1 MIICAVEASLV
12 GEGELKA
19 CISPF
24 ASGNSFTSQV
34 LLQVTCQCF
43 LRINP
48 SYSSS
53 KSTVKK
59 SKWTLFITTG
69 KGVQAESSALRTPEG
84 KRKKKEMLPEDTGRW
99 SILGVHVERQQIKV
113 KMKSQKTMQQ
123 FFHSKASKTNQG
135 DERIKNREYINM
147 SFEGSS
153 GVLTSDQP
161 DAQIQLPTE
170 ETVSPKPKGS
180 SRCLSVRVTKDGYW
194 CTSCKKA
201 DKERK
206 LSNAIIG
213 CKLILAIVL
222 EMQSLSCSSK
232 DSSQPSPDKN
242 KEMLLGYPTRRRSCA
257 FVNTPS
263 PCVNKAINHIQEL
276 EIKIESSFQQHDRT
290 LEKEKM
296 PWISDMDSTEYSEDT
311 WLSNS
316 SKLDVKDIGIYYEE
330 VIELIKRLEAERKE
344 AEEALKRE
352 KQRKKKLAM
361 KIDCMSIWR
370 LQQFP
375 IAVQKEHEICT
386 QDFSELQW
394 HFDCANR
401 QLQQVKVQILKTE
414 AVNGRIQEDIDFV
427 KKYSP
432 LLEEKLNLEGD
443 AMKAVLLAHGKASK
457 LYYDVYREVLRIQQV
472 LKQVTEEA
480 EKERKS
486 MAEKIK
492 YAEIVLKQYQNDL
505 KHSEFLW
512 TELCIKLKETEE
524 KIIKE
529 ERHLEELVKQ
539 KEEIQE
545 DAKSWNNKVQD
556 LNNKTLAQENENKSL
571 LDACSE
577 VIKVIED
584 SKTSWESERLNM
596 KKMLLNTLQAVDEL
610 ERENKE
616 LERENEEYVQKS
628 RESSRKKIAYQSEL
642 QIICKNT
649 RKIEEQIRKVNKE
662 LYNIEIAYGEG
673 KIKLEELEEKIIR
686 EKIRYK
692 NLEENIKKLIREE
705 RGTWQLTQARI
716 KAMYN
721 ELEQKKK
728 DSIKTKEETM
738 KRIADIEGP
747 VAELEAQFIEYKN
760 IRKENIEKL
769 YNLNQKMQKLDEQ
782 KKQAEQQLEHKK
794 SYMMNQLA
802 DIQGKYSDVSC
813 RLDETIHIIENFQN
827 RIHELNELAETKQRQ
842 IETTEKS
849 LIELREN
856 FSAVSCKQEKNQMI
870 IDYLQN
876 ELEKY
881 EKRIQHEEKTYG
893 ELLWTRQKNLE
904 DMKTLL

>member
-1 MIICAVEASLV
+1 MGLGRPGHGGGGAASWQ
-12 GEGELKA
+12 GEGDLQTLPSCPPSRGRGLPLPGDGTNELREENPTPPTA
-19 CISPF
+19 TGAAGTVRSPG
-24 ASGNSFTSQV
+24 AG
-34 LLQVTCQCF
+34 
-43 LRINP
+43 
-48 SYSSS
+48 
-53 KSTVKK
+53 
-59 SKWTLFITTG
+59 
-69 KGVQAESSALRTPEG
+69 
-84 KRKKKEMLPEDTGRW
+84 
-99 SILGVHVERQQIKV
+99 
-113 KMKSQKTMQQ
+113 
-123 FFHSKASKTNQG
+123 
-135 DERIKNREYINM
+135 
-147 SFEGSS
+147 
-153 GVLTSDQP
+153 GVLPCSAWP
-161 DAQIQLPTE
+161 RGDAA
-170 ETVSPKPKGS
+170 
-180 SRCLSVRVTKDGYW
+180 R
-194 CTSCKKA
+194 
-201 DKERK
+201 
-206 LSNAIIG
+206 

-257 FVNTPS
+257 LVNTPS

-296 PWISDMDSTEYSEDT
+296 PCRTLTLKQETEAV
-311 WLSNS
+311 LS
-316 SKLDVKDIGIYYEE
+316 E

-457 LYYDVYREVLRIQQV
+457 LYYDVYREVLRIQQI

-596 KKMLLNTLQAVDEL
+596 KQMLLNTLQAVDEL

-904 DMKTLL
+904 DMKITLEQMIKENLRLAQEYQIFQKYYLNDKEYLMDLYDDRVKMEAAVRDQQQLSVLQSRMHKALVEYFKQRGLYSQAGLAKFQAASHENAQKILAVQGELSKTIQHITAFLHSLTDGSSTKDDNANNQCLLDAEVKDKKSHTVQITV

>member
-1 MIICAVEASLV
+1 ME
-12 GEGELKA
+12 
-19 CISPF
+19 
-24 ASGNSFTSQV
+24 
-34 LLQVTCQCF
+34 
-43 LRINP
+43 
-48 SYSSS
+48 
-53 KSTVKK
+53 
-59 SKWTLFITTG
+59 
-69 KGVQAESSALRTPEG
+69 
-84 KRKKKEMLPEDTGRW
+84 
-99 SILGVHVERQQIKV
+99 
-113 KMKSQKTMQQ
+113 
-123 FFHSKASKTNQG
+123 
-135 DERIKNREYINM
+135 
-147 SFEGSS
+147 
-153 GVLTSDQP
+153 
-161 DAQIQLPTE
+161 
-170 ETVSPKPKGS
+170 
-180 SRCLSVRVTKDGYW
+180 
-194 CTSCKKA
+194 
-201 DKERK
+201 
-206 LSNAIIG
+206 
-213 CKLILAIVL
+213 
-222 EMQSLSCSSK
+222 SLSCSSE
-232 DSSQPSPDKN
+232 DGSQPSHGKN

-257 FVNTPS
+257 LVNTPS
-263 PCVNKAINHIQEL
+263 PCVNKAIHHIQEL
-276 EIKIESSFQQHDRT
+276 EVKIGSSFQQHDCI
-290 LEKEKM
+290 LEKEKI
-296 PWISDMDSTEYSEDT
+296 PCRTLTLKQETEAV
-311 WLSNS
+311 LS
-316 SKLDVKDIGIYYEE
+316 E

-352 KQRKKKLAM
+352 KQRKKKLVM

-386 QDFSELQW
+386 QDISELQW

-401 QLQQVKVQILKTE
+401 QLQQVKAQVLKIET
-414 AVNGRIQEDIDFV
+414 VNGRIQEDIDFM

-443 AMKAVLLAHGKASK
+443 AMKDVLLAHGKASK
-457 LYYDVYREVLRIQQV
+457 LYYDVYRELLRIQQI

-486 MAEKIK
+486 MSEKIK

-529 ERHLEELVKQ
+529 ERYLEELVKQ

-545 DAKSWNNKVQD
+545 DTKSWNNNVQD

-577 VIKVIED
+577 VIKVMED
-584 SKTSWESERLNM
+584 LKTSWGSEQFTL
-596 KKMLLNTLQAVDEL
+596 KQMLLNTLQAVDEL

-628 RESSRKKIAYQSEL
+628 RESSRRKITYQSEL

-662 LYNIEIAYGEG
+662 LYNIEMTYGEG

-692 NLEENIKKLIREE
+692 NLEENIKKLIRDE

-716 KAMYN
+716 KAMYG

-728 DSIKTKEETM
+728 DSAKIKEETI

-747 VAELEAQFIEYKN
+747 VAELEAQFIENKN
-760 IRKENIEKL
+760 IHKENIEKL
-769 YNLNQKMQKLDEQ
+769 YNLNQRMQKLDEQ

-794 SYMMNQLA
+794 STVKNQLT
-802 DIQGKYSDVSC
+802 DIQEKYSDVTS
-813 RLDETIHIIENFQN
+813 RLDETTHIIENFQN

-856 FSAVSCKQEKNQMI
+856 FSAVSCKQEKNQML

-876 ELEKY
+876 ELGKY

-904 DMKTLL
+904 EMKITLEQMIKENLWLSQEYQIFQKYYLNDKENLMDLYDDRVKVEAAVRDHQQLSVLQSRMHRALVEYFKQRGLYSQAGLAKFQAASHENAQKILAVQGELSKTIQHITAFLHSLTDGSSTEDDNANNQCLLDAEVKDKKSHTVQITV

>member
-1 MIICAVEASLV
+1 MQRPQPPQ
-12 GEGELKA
+12 GG
-19 CISPF
+19 
-24 ASGNSFTSQV
+24 QD
-34 LLQVTCQCF
+34 
-43 LRINP
+43 
-48 SYSSS
+48 
-53 KSTVKK
+53 
-59 SKWTLFITTG
+59 
-69 KGVQAESSALRTPEG
+69 SSAARERAGPG
-84 KRKKKEMLPEDTGRW
+84 PALPCRW
-99 SILGVHVERQQIKV
+99 ADSARYKV
-113 KMKSQKTMQQ
+113 
-123 FFHSKASKTNQG
+123 
-135 DERIKNREYINM
+135 
-147 SFEGSS
+147 
-153 GVLTSDQP
+153 
-161 DAQIQLPTE
+161 
-170 ETVSPKPKGS
+170 
-180 SRCLSVRVTKDGYW
+180 
-194 CTSCKKA
+194 
-201 DKERK
+201 
-206 LSNAIIG
+206 
-213 CKLILAIVL
+213 ILATVL
-222 EMQSLSCSSK
+222 EMESLSCSSE
-232 DSSQPSPDKN
+232 DGSQPSHGKN

-257 FVNTPS
+257 LVNTPS
-263 PCVNKAINHIQEL
+263 PCVNKAIHHIQEL
-276 EIKIESSFQQHDRT
+276 EVKIESSFQQHDCI
-290 LEKEKM
+290 LEKEKI
-296 PWISDMDSTEYSEDT
+296 PCRTLTLKQETEAV
-311 WLSNS
+311 LS
-316 SKLDVKDIGIYYEE
+316 E
-330 VIELIKRLEAERKE
+330 VIELIKRLEAEGKE

-352 KQRKKKLAM
+352 KQRKKKLVM

-386 QDFSELQW
+386 QDISELQW

-401 QLQQVKVQILKTE
+401 QLQQVKAQVLKIET
-414 AVNGRIQEDIDFV
+414 VNGRIQEDIDFM

-443 AMKAVLLAHGKASK
+443 AMKDVLLAHGKASK
-457 LYYDVYREVLRIQQV
+457 LYYDVYRELLRIQQI

-486 MAEKIK
+486 MSEKIK

-545 DAKSWNNKVQD
+545 DTKSWNNNVQD

-577 VIKVIED
+577 VIKVMED
-584 SKTSWESERLNM
+584 LKTSWGSEQFTL
-596 KKMLLNTLQAVDEL
+596 KQMLLNTLQAVDEL

-628 RESSRKKIAYQSEL
+628 RESSRRKITYQSEL

-662 LYNIEIAYGEG
+662 LYNIEMTYGEG
-673 KIKLEELEEKIIR
+673 KIKVEELEEKIIR

-692 NLEENIKKLIREE
+692 NLEENIKKLIRDE

-716 KAMYN
+716 KAMYG

-728 DSIKTKEETM
+728 DSAKIKEETI

-747 VAELEAQFIEYKN
+747 VAELEAQFIENKN
-760 IRKENIEKL
+760 IHKENIEKL
-769 YNLNQKMQKLDEQ
+769 YNLNQRMQKLDEQ

-794 SYMMNQLA
+794 STVKNQLT
-802 DIQGKYSDVSC
+802 DIQEKYSDVTS
-813 RLDETIHIIENFQN
+813 RLDETTHIIENFQN

-856 FSAVSCKQEKNQMI
+856 FSAVSCKQEKNQML

-876 ELEKY
+876 ELGKY

-904 DMKTLL
+904 EMKLSVLQSRMHRALVEYFKQRGLYSQAGLAKFQAASHENAQKILAVQTHFKPDSSSLTVGQITMWGHVLYPSGSSWSTSGAQCHIGSILECRESKAFELNAPTIECHDRPRRQIKGGVVKNDPAHHCLLAFLDRWLIY

>member
-1 MIICAVEASLV
+1 MQRPQPPQ
-12 GEGELKA
+12 GG
-19 CISPF
+19 
-24 ASGNSFTSQV
+24 QD
-34 LLQVTCQCF
+34 
-43 LRINP
+43 
-48 SYSSS
+48 
-53 KSTVKK
+53 
-59 SKWTLFITTG
+59 
-69 KGVQAESSALRTPEG
+69 SSAARERAGPG
-84 KRKKKEMLPEDTGRW
+84 PALPCRW
-99 SILGVHVERQQIKV
+99 ADSARYKV
-113 KMKSQKTMQQ
+113 
-123 FFHSKASKTNQG
+123 
-135 DERIKNREYINM
+135 
-147 SFEGSS
+147 
-153 GVLTSDQP
+153 
-161 DAQIQLPTE
+161 
-170 ETVSPKPKGS
+170 
-180 SRCLSVRVTKDGYW
+180 
-194 CTSCKKA
+194 
-201 DKERK
+201 
-206 LSNAIIG
+206 
-213 CKLILAIVL
+213 ILATVL
-222 EMQSLSCSSK
+222 EMESLSCSSE
-232 DSSQPSPDKN
+232 DGSQPSHGKN

-257 FVNTPS
+257 LVNTPS
-263 PCVNKAINHIQEL
+263 PCVNKAIHHIQEL
-276 EIKIESSFQQHDRT
+276 EVKIESSFQQHDCI
-290 LEKEKM
+290 LEKEKI
-296 PWISDMDSTEYSEDT
+296 PWTLTLKQETEAV
-311 WLSNS
+311 LS
-316 SKLDVKDIGIYYEE
+316 E
-330 VIELIKRLEAERKE
+330 VIELIKRLEAEGKE

-352 KQRKKKLAM
+352 KQRKKKLVM

-386 QDFSELQW
+386 QDISELQW

-401 QLQQVKVQILKTE
+401 QLQQVKAQVLKIET
-414 AVNGRIQEDIDFV
+414 VNGRIQEDIDFM

-443 AMKAVLLAHGKASK
+443 AMKDVLLAHGKASK
-457 LYYDVYREVLRIQQV
+457 LYYDVYRELLRIQQI

-486 MAEKIK
+486 MSEKIK

-545 DAKSWNNKVQD
+545 DTKSWNNNVQD

-577 VIKVIED
+577 VIKVMED
-584 SKTSWESERLNM
+584 LKTSWGSEQFTL
-596 KKMLLNTLQAVDEL
+596 KQMLLNTLQAVDEL

-628 RESSRKKIAYQSEL
+628 RESSRRKITYQSEL

-662 LYNIEIAYGEG
+662 LYNIEMTYGEG
-673 KIKLEELEEKIIR
+673 KIKVEELEEKIIR

-692 NLEENIKKLIREE
+692 NLEENIKKLIRDE

-716 KAMYN
+716 KAMYG

-728 DSIKTKEETM
+728 DSAKIKEETI

-747 VAELEAQFIEYKN
+747 VAELEAQFIENKN
-760 IRKENIEKL
+760 IHKENIEKL
-769 YNLNQKMQKLDEQ
+769 YNLNQRMQKLDEQ

-794 SYMMNQLA
+794 STVKNQLT
-802 DIQGKYSDVSC
+802 DIQEKYSDVTS
-813 RLDETIHIIENFQN
+813 RLDETTHIIENFQN

-856 FSAVSCKQEKNQMI
+856 FSAVSCKQEKNQML

-876 ELEKY
+876 ELGKY

-904 DMKTLL
+904 EMKITLEQMIKENLWLSQEYQIFQKYYLNDKENLMDLYDDRVKVEAAVRDHQQLSVLQSRMHRALVEYFKQRGLYSQAGLAKFQAASHENAQKILAVQTHFKPDSSSLTVGQITMWGHVLYPSGSSWSTSGAQCHIGSILECRESKAFELNAPTIECHDRPRRQIKGGVVKNDPAHHCLLAFLDRWLIY

>member
-1 MIICAVEASLV
+1 ME
-12 GEGELKA
+12 
-19 CISPF
+19 
-24 ASGNSFTSQV
+24 
-34 LLQVTCQCF
+34 
-43 LRINP
+43 
-48 SYSSS
+48 
-53 KSTVKK
+53 
-59 SKWTLFITTG
+59 
-69 KGVQAESSALRTPEG
+69 
-84 KRKKKEMLPEDTGRW
+84 
-99 SILGVHVERQQIKV
+99 
-113 KMKSQKTMQQ
+113 
-123 FFHSKASKTNQG
+123 
-135 DERIKNREYINM
+135 
-147 SFEGSS
+147 
-153 GVLTSDQP
+153 
-161 DAQIQLPTE
+161 
-170 ETVSPKPKGS
+170 
-180 SRCLSVRVTKDGYW
+180 
-194 CTSCKKA
+194 
-201 DKERK
+201 
-206 LSNAIIG
+206 
-213 CKLILAIVL
+213 
-222 EMQSLSCSSK
+222 SLSCSSE
-232 DSSQPSPDKN
+232 DVSQPSHGQN

-257 FVNTPS
+257 LVNTPS
-263 PCVNKAINHIQEL
+263 PCVNKAIHHIQEL
-276 EIKIESSFQQHDRT
+276 EVKIESSFQQHDRT
-290 LEKEKM
+290 LEKEKI
-296 PWISDMDSTEYSEDT
+296 PWTITLKQETEAV
-311 WLSNS
+311 LS
-316 SKLDVKDIGIYYEE
+316 E

-352 KQRKKKLAM
+352 KQRKKTLVM

-386 QDFSELQW
+386 QDISELQW
-394 HFDCANR
+394 HFDTANR
-401 QLQQVKVQILKTE
+401 QLQQVKAQVLKIET
-414 AVNGRIQEDIDFV
+414 VNGRIQEDIDFM

-443 AMKAVLLAHGKASK
+443 AMKDVLLAHGKASK
-457 LYYDVYREVLRIQQV
+457 LYYDVYRELLRIQQI

-480 EKERKS
+480 EKERES
-486 MAEKIK
+486 MSEKIK
-492 YAEIVLKQYQNDL
+492 HAEIVLKQYQNDL

-545 DAKSWNNKVQD
+545 DAKSWNKKVED

-577 VIKVIED
+577 VIKVMED
-584 SKTSWESERLNM
+584 LKTSWESEHLTM
-596 KKMLLNTLQAVDEL
+596 KQTLLNTLQAVDEL

-628 RESSRKKIAYQSEL
+628 RESSRRKITYQSEL

-692 NLEENIKKLIREE
+692 NLEENIKKLIRDE

-716 KAMYN
+716 KAMYS

-728 DSIKTKEETM
+728 DSIKTKEETI

-747 VAELEAQFIEYKN
+747 VAELEAQFIENKN
-760 IRKENIEKL
+760 IHKENIEKL
-769 YNLNQKMQKLDEQ
+769 YNLNQKMQELDEQ

-794 SYMMNQLA
+794 STTKNQLT
-802 DIQGKYSDVSC
+802 DIQEKYSDVTS
-813 RLDETIHIIENFQN
+813 RLDETTHIIENFQN

-849 LIELREN
+849 LMELREN

-904 DMKTLL
+904 EMKITLEQMIKENLWLAQEYQIFQKYCLNDKENLMDLYDDRVKVEAAVRDHQQPQLLGSSAVISSLTVGHITMWGHVLYPSGSSWSTSGAQCHIGNILECRESKAFELGELSKTIQHITAFLHSLTDGSSTEDDNANNQCLLDAEVKDKKSHTVQITV

>member
-1 MIICAVEASLV
+1 MQRPQPPQ
-12 GEGELKA
+12 GG
-19 CISPF
+19 
-24 ASGNSFTSQV
+24 QD
-34 LLQVTCQCF
+34 
-43 LRINP
+43 
-48 SYSSS
+48 
-53 KSTVKK
+53 
-59 SKWTLFITTG
+59 
-69 KGVQAESSALRTPEG
+69 SSAARERAGPG
-84 KRKKKEMLPEDTGRW
+84 PALPCRW
-99 SILGVHVERQQIKV
+99 ADSARYKV
-113 KMKSQKTMQQ
+113 
-123 FFHSKASKTNQG
+123 
-135 DERIKNREYINM
+135 
-147 SFEGSS
+147 
-153 GVLTSDQP
+153 
-161 DAQIQLPTE
+161 
-170 ETVSPKPKGS
+170 
-180 SRCLSVRVTKDGYW
+180 
-194 CTSCKKA
+194 
-201 DKERK
+201 
-206 LSNAIIG
+206 
-213 CKLILAIVL
+213 ILATVL
-222 EMQSLSCSSK
+222 EMESLSCSSE
-232 DSSQPSPDKN
+232 DGSQPSHGKN

-257 FVNTPS
+257 LVNTPS
-263 PCVNKAINHIQEL
+263 PCVNKAIHHIQEL
-276 EIKIESSFQQHDRT
+276 EVKIESSFQQHDCI
-290 LEKEKM
+290 LEKEKI
-296 PWISDMDSTEYSEDT
+296 PCRTLTLKQETEAV
-311 WLSNS
+311 LS
-316 SKLDVKDIGIYYEE
+316 E
-330 VIELIKRLEAERKE
+330 VIELIKRLEAEGKE

-352 KQRKKKLAM
+352 KQRKKKLVM

-386 QDFSELQW
+386 QDISELQW

-401 QLQQVKVQILKTE
+401 QLQQVKAQVLKIET
-414 AVNGRIQEDIDFV
+414 VNGRIQEDIDFM

-443 AMKAVLLAHGKASK
+443 AMKDVLLAHGKASK
-457 LYYDVYREVLRIQQV
+457 LYYDVYRELLRIQQI

-486 MAEKIK
+486 MSEKIK

-545 DAKSWNNKVQD
+545 DTKSWNNNVQD

-577 VIKVIED
+577 VIKVMED
-584 SKTSWESERLNM
+584 LKTSWGSEQFTL
-596 KKMLLNTLQAVDEL
+596 KQMLLNTLQAVDEL

-628 RESSRKKIAYQSEL
+628 RESSRRKITYQSEL

-662 LYNIEIAYGEG
+662 LYNIEMTYGEG
-673 KIKLEELEEKIIR
+673 KIKVEELEEKIIR

-692 NLEENIKKLIREE
+692 NLEENIKKLIRDE
-705 RGTWQLTQARI
+705 RGTWQLTQ
-716 KAMYN
+716 
-721 ELEQKKK
+721 
-728 DSIKTKEETM
+728 
-738 KRIADIEGP
+738 
-747 VAELEAQFIEYKN
+747 
-760 IRKENIEKL
+760 KL
-769 YNLNQKMQKLDEQ
+769 YNLNQRMQKLDEQ

-794 SYMMNQLA
+794 STVKNQLT
-802 DIQGKYSDVSC
+802 DIQEKYSDVTS
-813 RLDETIHIIENFQN
+813 RLDETTHIIENFQN

-856 FSAVSCKQEKNQMI
+856 FSAVSCKQEKNQML

-876 ELEKY
+876 ELGKY

-904 DMKTLL
+904 EMKITLEQMIKENLWLSQEYQIFQKYYLNDKENLMDLYDDRVKVEAAVRDHQQLSVLQSRMHRALVEYFKQRGLYSQAGLAKFQAASHENAQKILAVQTHFKPDSSSLTVGQITMWGHVLYPSGSSWSTSGAQCHIGSILECRESKAFELNAPTIECHDRPRRQIKGGVVKNDPAHHCLLAFLDRWLIY